1 MRTSSLNSLSA
12 ITHPIAKLLQITIHS
27 RTRSKS
33 VSEYQT
39 RVYTLLQQIPSG
51 RVTTYGALAAALNS
65 SPRAVGFAPEV
76 LCHRCI
82 ASSGFVG
89 GFKGDWENA
98 PSGQNQSSK
107 LKFLEEE
114 GVRFDG
120 EGVLLDQKLRWDA
133 FDTGR
138 L

>member
-1 MRTSSLNSLSA
+1 M
-12 ITHPIAKLLQITIHS
+12 
-27 RTRSKS
+27 SKS

-65 SPRAVGFAPEV
+65 SPRAVGGALRNNPFAPEV
-76 LCHRCI
+76 PCHRCI

-89 GFKGDWENA
+89 GFKGDWENT

-107 LKFLEEE
+107 LKLLEEE

-120 EGVLLDQKLRWDA
+120 EGMLLDQKLRWDA
-133 FDTGR
+133 FDTGK